1 MKPWKPI
8 PHFYDLHVL
17 PFGESDALFIPF
29 SHAIDMHL
37 MMDGSMACPKPPEE
51 SWEGKLQSECTW
63 IQFWVEL
70 PTKTDADHYRAFLN
84 NYASEQRAA
93 GRFTW
98 PAHTQ
103 LRDVPQWLAYNA
115 IIPSEVNILIMV
127 SLGFLLVCLM
137 NATGLM
143 LAKIMGRAG
152 DIGVRRALGA
162 SRRAILSQFLIET
175 GVVGLAGGLL
185 GLLLTVAGLLTARSL
200 LPNEFV
206 LLTHLDAI
214 DTAGTVVLAILATML
229 AGLYPTWRAMR
240 VQPAWQ
246 LKAAQ

>member
-1 MKPWKPI
+1 M
-8 PHFYDLHVL
+8 
-17 PFGESDALFIPF
+17 
-29 SHAIDMHL
+29 
-37 MMDGSMACPKPPEE
+37 
-51 SWEGKLQSECTW
+51 
-63 IQFWVEL
+63 
-70 PTKTDADHYRAFLN
+70 R
-84 NYASEQRAA
+84 
-93 GRFTW
+93 
-98 PAHTQ
+98 
-103 LRDVPQWLAYNA
+103 QWLAYNA

-175 GVVGLAGGLL
+175 GVVGLLGGLL
-185 GLLLTVAGLLTARSL
+185 GLLLTAMGLLAARSL

-206 LLTHLDAI
+206 LLTHMDVI
-214 DTAGTVVLAILATML
+214 DTAGTVLLAIVATVL
-229 AGLYPTWRAMR
+229 AGLYPAWRAMR

-246 LKAAQ
+246 LKSAQ

>member
-1 MKPWKPI
+1 
-8 PHFYDLHVL
+8 
-17 PFGESDALFIPF
+17 
-29 SHAIDMHL
+29 

-84 NYASEQRAA
+84 NYASEQRAT

-98 PAHTQ
+98 PAHTE

-200 LPNEFV
+200 LPNEFA

>member
-1 MKPWKPI
+1 
-8 PHFYDLHVL
+8 
-17 PFGESDALFIPF
+17 
-29 SHAIDMHL
+29 
-37 MMDGSMACPKPPEE
+37 
-51 SWEGKLQSECTW
+51 
-63 IQFWVEL
+63 
-70 PTKTDADHYRAFLN
+70 
-84 NYASEQRAA
+84 
-93 GRFTW
+93 
-98 PAHTQ
+98 
-103 LRDVPQWLAYNA
+103 
-115 IIPSEVNILIMV
+115 
-127 SLGFLLVCLM
+127 
-137 NATGLM
+137 
-143 LAKIMGRAG
+143 MGRAG

-185 GLLLTVAGLLTARSL
+185 GLLLTAVGLLTARSL